1 MCIHLVLSI
10 NLKIMKSTSLVF
22 TTAFVGVAM
31 LLGFTFVRPNSGVEY
46 KASTDKSAIKW
57 VGRKV
62 TGEHNG
68 TVALKSGSVSVDG
81 TKISGGKFEI
91 DLSSVT
97 CADLTDQTYNQKL
110 IEHLKSDD
118 FFSTAKHPT
127 ALLEIVSGTK
137 TTGDKYDI
145 KGRLTIKGITKD
157 ITFPATVKVT
167 DKNLVAIAKVKI
179 DRTQYDIRYGSASF
193 FEGLGDKAISNDFE
207 LDVNIA
213 ATR

>member
-1 MCIHLVLSI
+1 
-10 NLKIMKSTSLVF
+10 
-22 TTAFVGVAM
+22 
-31 LLGFTFVRPNSGVEY
+31 
-46 KASTDKSAIKW
+46 
-57 VGRKV
+57 
-62 TGEHNG
+62 
-68 TVALKSGSVSVDG
+68 
-81 TKISGGKFEI
+81 
-91 DLSSVT
+91 
-97 CADLTDQTYNQKL
+97 
-110 IEHLKSDD
+110 
-118 FFSTAKHPT
+118 
-127 ALLEIVSGTK
+127 LEIVSGTK

-167 DKNLVAIAKVKI
+167 DKNFVAIAKVKI